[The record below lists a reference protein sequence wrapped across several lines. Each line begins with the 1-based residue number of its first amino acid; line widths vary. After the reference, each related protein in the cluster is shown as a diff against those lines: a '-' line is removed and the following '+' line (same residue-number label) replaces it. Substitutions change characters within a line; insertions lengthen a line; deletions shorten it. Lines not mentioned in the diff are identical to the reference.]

1 MGKDHEAKFTIVIY
15 KEVREGTVRYFY
27 QIYAGKKDFKNRKL
41 STSDGFRTAKTFHN
55 VSEKYFDVADG
66 ICYRLNKKLM
76 TEGDLKKT
84 DH

>member
-1 MGKDHEAKFTIVIY
+1 MKKDNEAKFIVVIY
-15 KEVREGTVRYFY
+15 KEVREGIDRYFY

-41 STSDGFRTAKTFHN
+41 SISDGFRTVKTFHN

-76 TEGDLKKT
+76 TEDDLKKT